1 MNKKPIVIS
10 HRGAS
15 GYLPE
20 HTIASKAM
28 AHAMDPDFIEQDVVI
43 TKDDRAIVIH
53 DRFLETVS
61 DVAEKYPG
69 RKRIDGR
76 YYAVDF
82 TLEEIKS
89 LRIHERIDRETGKPV
104 YPGRFPL
111 EAATRFEI
119 ATLEEEIDLIRG
131 MNRSR
136 GKDIGLYLEL
146 KSPAFHHLEGKAIE
160 EIVLSILADYG
171 YQSNESNCYLQCFE
185 PESLMRMRRELGC
198 RLRMVQ
204 LIGDNTWEETPGVDY
219 FRMLT
224 REGLDDVAG
233 YADAIGPWI
242 YPVVADMGMGKE
254 PRATELVD
262 WAHERALDVHAFT
275 FRADALPSY
284 VKSFDELM
292 ELFFRRAGVDGIFT
306 DHPDLAVEYLRRAG
320 FS

>member
-1 MNKKPIVIS
+1 MKKKPIVIS

-20 HTIASKAM
+20 HTIAAKAM

-61 DVAEKYPG
+61 DVAKKFPK

-82 TLEEIKS
+82 TLDEIRS
-89 LRIHERIDRETGKPV
+89 LCLHERIDRETGEVV

-111 EAATRFEI
+111 EAITRFEI
-119 ATLEEEIDLIRG
+119 ATLEEEVEMIQG

-146 KSPAFHHLEGKAIE
+146 KSPAFHHLEEKAIE
-160 EIVLSILADYG
+160 EIVLGILARYG
-171 YQSNESNCYLQCFE
+171 YDTTESNCYLQCFE
-185 PESLMRMRRELGC
+185 PESLVYMRRELGC
-198 RLRMVQ
+198 SLKMVQ
-204 LIGDNTWEETPGVDY
+204 LIGDNAWEETPGVDY
-219 FRMLT
+219 YRMLT
-224 REGLDDVAG
+224 REGLDEVAT
-233 YADAIGPWI
+233 YANAIAPWI

-262 WAHERALDVHAFT
+262 WAHERELDVHVFT

-306 DHPDLAVEYLRRAG
+306 DHPDLAAGYLRRAG
-320 FS
+320 YR